1 MYFCAGIIIFDMIT
15 TIQPKTSEMSTLEA
29 LWVLIQNQSNSVRQA
44 LTERLLADQKK
55 TIDQQTAVKESL
67 VRAFEELHSGKVHHD
82 ARKLFDE

>member
-1 MYFCAGIIIFDMIT
+1 MIT

-67 VRAFEELHSGKVHHD
+67 VRAFEELHSGKIHHD